1 MHTETAADLASM
13 AHRLGHT
20 AARRWDCKGVMTV
33 RFPNRS
39 EFDAT
44 VSALRNREFL
54 AHVDPRFAAQMR
66 RALDRIISRDCPD
79 SGFVIAE

>member
-20 AARRWDCKGVMTV
+20 AARRWDHKGVMTV
-33 RFPNRS
+33 RFQSRS
-39 EFDAT
+39 EFNAT
-44 VSALRNREFL
+44 VEALKDRKYLSHVEPNL
-54 AHVDPRFAAQMR
+54 AARMG

-79 SGFVIAE
+79 SKLVIAE